1 MFPNLT
7 MAILG
12 HGFSFMF
19 MTFYRNQRQ
28 KGIKDTAS
36 KPKSYNINNIG
47 FRGGA
52 GNCKKAGWG
61 NI

>member
-1 MFPNLT
+1 

-12 HGFSFMF
+12 HGFSSMF

-36 KPKSYNINNIG
+36 KPKGYNINNIG

-52 GNCKKAGWG
+52 GNCKKAG
-61 NI
+61 